1 MESKPKGQKY
11 IDLVSISILKKITRE
26 MSGSEEVSR
35 TFEFLSVFGAA
46 EKIQARNVLSY
57 KENKNS
63 NVDKFFQE
71 LDKNPPTSS

>member
-35 TFEFLSVFGAA
+35 TFEFLRVFRAA
-46 EKIQARNVLSY
+46 EKIDARNVLFCQ
-57 KENKNS
+57 ENKNS
-63 NVDKFFQE
+63 K
-71 LDKNPPTSS
+71 